1 MVGSQEIRYTV
12 SVGVASMDS
21 QVSGMDQLLK
31 LADSALYAAKKAGRN
46 RVWHKRADHVLTGS
60 QDGAA

>member
-1 MVGSQEIRYTV
+1 
-12 SVGVASMDS
+12 MDS

-46 RVWHKRADHVLTGS
+46 QVWPHRADHVLTGPE
-60 QDGAA
+60 DGAT